1 MKSSN
6 RHNTIPPAFVRPGH
20 CAGDFLESSQWKL
33 IKEEPGLVELDIHL
47 PSRVLNPYG
56 ELYGG
61 FTGTY
66 VDMVAVYTLKTLF
79 TGKLG
84 LLRTST
90 VNMRMDYLEPI
101 VEPNLLLHGTLLKE
115 GRSTCL
121 VSTEFID
128 YEGKLLVYAITT
140 LRKILHTNR

>member
-1 MKSSN
+1 MKSPN
-6 RHNTIPPAFVRPGH
+6 RANSSQPAFIRSGH
-20 CAGDFLESSQWKL
+20 CAGDFLESSLWKL

-47 PSRVLNPYG
+47 PKRVLNPYG

-66 VDMVAVYTLKTLF
+66 VDMVAVYTLRTLF
-79 TGKLG
+79 TDNSV
-84 LLRTST
+84 LLRTAT

-101 VEPNLLLHGTLLKE
+101 VGSGFRLRGQLIKD

-121 VSTEFID
+121 VSAEFID
-128 YEGKLLVYAITT
+128 YEGILLVYAITT
-140 LRKILHTNR
+140 LRKKLKW